1 MCGLFERERMRENKL
16 ASTAGKMIQVKKK
29 ATIRTSLLTKKQ
41 AHVHVRNVKLEFQEE
56 KEEKRENEIL
66 FRRRH
71 NHDHD
76 HDHDHEQKL
85 RRILK
90 QLCFLFAHSLGKQ
103 ERTTK
108 VGRQDKSEKLLI
120 AILVS
125 WVYAVAF
132 GAAALLCAFFPM
144 RDL

>member
-29 ATIRTSLLTKKQ
+29 SYDKNIFVDEEASACTYAKCKTRISRRKRGKK
-41 AHVHVRNVKLEFQEE
+41 
-56 KEEKRENEIL
+56 ENEIL
-66 FRRRH
+66 FRRR
-71 NHDHD
+71 HD

>member
-1 MCGLFERERMRENKL
+1 M
-16 ASTAGKMIQVKKK
+16 
-29 ATIRTSLLTKKQ
+29 
-41 AHVHVRNVKLEFQEE
+41 RNVKLEFQEE

-66 FRRRH
+66 FRRR
-71 NHDHD
+71 HD